1 MAQELENLGDKF
13 ALGLETIKD
22 SILDQAKS
30 EKETVINHEEWP
42 EPEQFLSAEDQEVQ
56 RIQLERDLKEM
67 EEHEEFLEKAQKE
80 ASKKTLTPQKALNE
94 MLSLQ
99 RKFKAEFQCKNWEN
113 LAQGPWREQV
123 IENKIK
129 TVEDFLNNEVIK
141 VRYEEYKE
149 IIDKQINSKY
159 GEEFFDIIARI
170 LVVKEQVESPRRR

>member
-1 MAQELENLGDKF
+1 
-13 ALGLETIKD
+13 
-22 SILDQAKS
+22 
-30 EKETVINHEEWP
+30 
-42 EPEQFLSAEDQEVQ
+42 
-56 RIQLERDLKEM
+56 
-67 EEHEEFLEKAQKE
+67 
-80 ASKKTLTPQKALNE
+80 

-129 TVEDFLNNEVIK
+129 TMEDFLNNEVIK

-170 LVVKEQVESPRRR
+170 LFVKEQVESPRRR